1 MTKQVNIQGQRVQ
14 LYSPDNGRTWSS
26 SAQSITAYLQRQ
38 TMLRLALQK
47 TFQRID
53 EGVQDP
59 DTNYIHAREIP
70 RNVTRR

>member
-1 MTKQVNIQGQRVQ
+1 MTKQVDIHGQRVQ

-26 SAQSITAYLQRQ
+26 SAQSILAYRQRQ

-59 DTNYIHAREIP
+59 DTHYIDALEIP
-70 RNVTRR
+70 RNITRR